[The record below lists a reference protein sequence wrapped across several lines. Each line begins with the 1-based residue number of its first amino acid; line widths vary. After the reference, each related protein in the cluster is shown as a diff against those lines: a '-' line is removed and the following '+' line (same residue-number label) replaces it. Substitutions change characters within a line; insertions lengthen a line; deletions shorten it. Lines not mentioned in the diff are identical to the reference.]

1 MPLAFSIPQHT
12 GFPELP
18 NFSRKQQIIYWTK
31 NILLSQQHS
40 QTDGIFIPMLSV
52 GIMMLKLWT
61 HYCPKVMTC
70 FPLTFPIKEATNT
83 MEEPNNSI

>member
-61 HYCPKVMTC
+61 HYCPKVMT
-70 FPLTFPIKEATNT
+70 FPFNLSHKRSYKYYGRAK
-83 MEEPNNSI
+83 